1 MQQPVAKHAPD
12 IAPVPTDPRPA
23 PGSRARRRRWIRGR
37 VGGAGVAAIAVI
49 AALAVGGG
57 VSGLGS
63 TGPAAALGPPRF
75 VEEAAAAGLDHA
87 YAGDY
92 PYVVGGGV
100 ATFDCDDDGRPDLYL
115 AGGSGPAALFR
126 NASPVG
132 GPFQFEPLPDPA
144 TDLDA
149 VTGAYPLDID
159 GDRYIDLVVLRLG
172 ENIILR
178 GTGDCRFE
186 RADAAL
192 GIDGGDGWTTAFSAT
207 FETADAALPT
217 LAFGDYVV
225 LDEQGMATDTCA
237 DGQLIRPATDGS
249 GYATPVPLR
258 PTWCTLS
265 MLFSDWDRSGRR
277 DLRVSND
284 RHYYRDGEEQ
294 LWRIAPGEAPRLY
307 TRDDGWARLQLWG
320 MGIASRDLTGDGR
333 PEVYLTSQ
341 GDNKLQTL
349 AEGASGPAYVD
360 MALRSGATAHRP
372 YTGGDILPSTA
383 WHPQFAD
390 VNDDGYVDLF
400 VTKGNVEAETEHA
413 MKDPSNLLIGQADGT
428 FVEGAEAAGLVDF
441 WKARGAALVDL
452 DLDGMLDLVKVVRQ
466 RPVEL
471 YRNVGSG
478 DAAAPEAMGHWLGI
492 VLDGGRA
499 NHDAIGAWVAVRVGE
514 RITEQEVTV
523 GGGHVSGQLGPLHV
537 GLGARDRAEVR
548 VTWPDGEVGP
558 WLPVEADRF
567 IRVTRGATTAA
578 PWTPPAL
585 GGG

>member
-1 MQQPVAKHAPD
+1 MHPVERTPDVVTVPGDGPAVARGARRGRWVGAGIGVVLVLAVALAPTVGGV
-12 IAPVPTDPRPA
+12 AG
-23 PGSRARRRRWIRGR
+23 PGSAE
-37 VGGAGVAAIAVI
+37 
-49 AALAVGGG
+49 
-57 VSGLGS
+57 
-63 TGPAAALGPPRF
+63 PATALGPPRF

-87 YAGDY
+87 YEGDY

-115 AGGSGPAALFR
+115 AGGADPAALFR
-126 NASPVG
+126 NVSPIG
-132 GPFQFEPLPDPA
+132 GALRFVRVADPL

-159 GDRYIDLVVLRLG
+159 GDRHTDLVVLRLG
-172 ENIILR
+172 ENVILR

-192 GIDGGDGWTTAFSAT
+192 DIDGGDGLTTAFSAT
-207 FETADAALPT
+207 FEGAQATLPT

-225 LDEQGMATDTCA
+225 LDDRGMATDTCG
-237 DGQLIRPATDGS
+237 DGQLFRPIRGATR
-249 GYATPVPLR
+249 YAAPIALR

-307 TRDDGWARLQLWG
+307 TRDDGWERLQLWG

-333 PEVYLTSQ
+333 PEVFLTSQ
-341 GDNKLQTL
+341 GDNKLQALT
-349 AEGASGPAYVD
+349 EGASGPTYRD

-372 YTGGDILPSTA
+372 YAGGDILPSTA

-400 VTKGNVEAETEHA
+400 ITKGNVDAETEHA

-441 WKARGAALVDL
+441 WKSRGAALVDL
-452 DLDGMLDLVKVVRQ
+452 NLDGMLDLVKVVRQ

-478 DAAAPEAMGHWLGI
+478 DATSPAAMGHWLGI
-492 VLDGGRA
+492 VLDADDA
-499 NHDAIGAWVAVRVGE
+499 NHDAIGAWVAVRVGD

-523 GGGHVSGQLGPLHV
+523 GGGHVSGQLGPVHV
-537 GLGARDRAEVR
+537 GLGAHDRTEVR

-558 WLPVEADRF
+558 WLPVDADRYV
-567 IRVTRGATTAA
+567 RVERGTAVA
-578 PWTPPAL
+578 EPWTPPAL
-585 GGG
+585 NGGGG

>member
-1 MQQPVAKHAPD
+1 MQPPGEPAPH
-12 IAPVPTDPRPA
+12 IAPGPDH
-23 PGSRARRRRWIRGR
+23 GSASRLRARRTRRI
-37 VGGAGVAAIAVI
+37 GAVVAAVAVLAVVVAVFAVI
-49 AALAVGGG
+49 VGPIGPG
-57 VSGLGS
+57 T

-75 VEEAAAAGLDHA
+75 VEEAAAAGLGHA
-87 YAGDY
+87 YEGDY

-100 ATFDCDDDGRPDLYL
+100 AAFDCDDDGRPDLYV
-115 AGGSGPAALFR
+115 AGGSGPAAMFR
-126 NASPVG
+126 NASPIG
-132 GPFQFEPLPDPA
+132 GALRFERIPDPA

-159 GDRYIDLVVLRLG
+159 GDRRTDLVVLRLG
-172 ENIILR
+172 ENVILR
-178 GTGDCRFE
+178 GTGDCGFE

-192 GIDGGDGWTTAFSAT
+192 GVDGGDGWTTAFSAT
-207 FETADAALPT
+207 YEGPAATLPT
-217 LAFGDYVV
+217 LAYGDYVI
-225 LDEQGMATDTCA
+225 LDDQGMATDACA
-237 DGQLIRPATDGS
+237 DGRLIRPAADES
-249 GYATPVPLR
+249 GYAAPIPLR

-294 LWRIAPGEAPRLY
+294 LWRIVHGEAPRLY
-307 TRDDGWARLQLWG
+307 SRDEGWARLQLWG

-349 AEGASGPAYVD
+349 VEGASGPAYQD

-400 VTKGNVEAETEHA
+400 ITKGNVEAETEHA

-428 FVEGAEAAGLVDF
+428 FVEGAEVAGLVDF
-441 WKARGAALVDL
+441 WKSRGAALVDL
-452 DLDGMLDLVKVVRQ
+452 NLDGMLDLVKVVRQ

-471 YRNVGSG
+471 FRNVGSG
-478 DAAAPEAMGHWLGI
+478 DGAAPQAMGHWLGI
-492 VLDGGRA
+492 VLDGGGA
-499 NHDAIGAWVAVRVGE
+499 NHDAIGAWVAVRVGD
-514 RITEQEVTV
+514 RVTEQEVTV

-548 VTWPDGEVGP
+548 VTWPDGEIGP
-558 WLPVEADRF
+558 WLSVEADRF
-567 IRVTRGATTAA
+567 VVVSRGATSAE
-578 PWTPPAL
+578 PWTPSAL